1 LRLCRSGPHDPR
13 IPDALAHYAGG
24 IALLAARRHRFF
36 QEIAFFLQDT
46 RLRAGDIQPQDAEAS
61 PNQRS
66 QQTEKEYAMNKPV
79 RQSDASSE
87 TVKAISVADYIIER
101 LAAEGIDR
109 CFGVAGDYVF
119 PICNAVDSSA
129 KVKWI
134 GCSNELNASYAAD
147 GYARIRGAAMLAT
160 TYGVGELSAINGVM
174 GAKAERSLVFHLVGM
189 PSYQNQRVRKIAHHT
204 LGDGVFGN
212 FVALSAHAA
221 CCHAVI
227 NPENC
232 VVEMERVIAEARRN
246 NQPAYIA
253 VPSDYALSPVA
264 SADVKPIVPRSNE
277 AALQKAMAMIAERI
291 SKAKSVVA
299 FPAFTVSRL
308 GLQKQAQKAIEALG
322 CPFVTTLMEK
332 CLIDEGHPQFAGMYA
347 GATSEPKT
355 RQIVEG
361 ADIVLDLGGVNLN
374 DITTAAYS
382 GRLDLSRF
390 ITVGLDDVRIGD
402 EVIATVRL
410 ADILSELAKLKPSS
424 APYRGKPQGLA
435 PVNGKPSD
443 KITMAALYPRYAAF
457 LRSGDTVVLET
468 GSSSLGV
475 TPTILPDGVRVE
487 AQVLWGSIGWA
498 TPAAFGVALAD
509 PSRRTVLITGEGSHQ
524 LTANDIGAMG
534 RFGANVVVFVL
545 NNSGYLIERA
555 LEENPNWTYNDLA
568 PWNYAE
574 LPKALGCADW
584 FTARVTT
591 LGELDAAM
599 KSARASKS
607 GAYIEI
613 MGGKMDM
620 PPALAFAH
628 GQLKAMYG
636 DTP

>member
-1 LRLCRSGPHDPR
+1 MSKQVRQTGRSG
-13 IPDALAHYAGG
+13 
-24 IALLAARRHRFF
+24 
-36 QEIAFFLQDT
+36 
-46 RLRAGDIQPQDAEAS
+46 
-61 PNQRS
+61 
-66 QQTEKEYAMNKPV
+66 
-79 RQSDASSE
+79 
-87 TVKAISVADYIIER
+87 TVKAVSVADYIVKR
-101 LAAEGIDR
+101 LAAEGIEH
-109 CFGVAGDYVF
+109 CFGVAGDYAF
-119 PICNAVDSSA
+119 PMCNAVDGSA
-129 KVKWI
+129 MVKWI

-147 GYARIRGAAMLAT
+147 GYARIRGAAMLVT

-174 GAKAERSLVFHLVGM
+174 GAKSERSLVFHVVGM
-189 PSYQNQRVRKIAHHT
+189 PSYQNQRVHKIAHHT

-212 FVALSAHAA
+212 FVELSARAA

-232 VVEMERVIAEARRN
+232 VIEMERVIAEARRN

-253 VPSDYALSPVA
+253 VPSDYALSPIA
-264 SADVKPIVPRSNE
+264 SAEVKPIVPRSNE
-277 AALQKAMAMIAERI
+277 AALKKAMAIIAERVN
-291 SKAKSVVA
+291 KAKSVVA

-308 GLQKQAQKAIEALG
+308 GLQKQAQKAIEALA

-347 GATSEPKT
+347 GAVSEPKT

-382 GRLDLSRF
+382 GHLDLSRF
-390 ITVGLDDVRIGD
+390 ITVGLEDVRIGD
-402 EVIATVRL
+402 EVIANVRL

-424 APYRGKPQGLA
+424 MPYRGKPQGLA
-435 PVNGKPSD
+435 PVSGNPSD

-457 LRSGDTVVLET
+457 LRAGDTVVLET

-475 TPTILPDGVRVE
+475 TPTILPDGVRVQ

-498 TPAAFGVALAD
+498 TPAAFGIALAD
-509 PSRRTVLITGEGSHQ
+509 PSRRTILITGEGSHQ

-534 RFGANVVVFVL
+534 RFGANVIVFVL

-574 LPKALGCADW
+574 LPKALGCAEW

-591 LGELDAAM
+591 LGELDNAM
-599 KSARASKS
+599 KSARAGKS

>member
-1 LRLCRSGPHDPR
+1 
-13 IPDALAHYAGG
+13 
-24 IALLAARRHRFF
+24 
-36 QEIAFFLQDT
+36 
-46 RLRAGDIQPQDAEAS
+46 
-61 PNQRS
+61 
-66 QQTEKEYAMNKPV
+66 
-79 RQSDASSE
+79 
-87 TVKAISVADYIIER
+87 
-101 LAAEGIDR
+101 
-109 CFGVAGDYVF
+109 
-119 PICNAVDSSA
+119 
-129 KVKWI
+129 
-134 GCSNELNASYAAD
+134 LNAAYAAD

-174 GAKAERSLVFHLVGM
+174 GAKAERSLVLHVVGM
-189 PSYQNQRVRKIAHHT
+189 PSYQNQRLHKIAHHT
-204 LGDGVFGN
+204 LGDGLFGN
-212 FVALSAHAA
+212 FVGLSASAA

-227 NPENC
+227 NPQNC

-253 VPSDYALSPVA
+253 VPSDYALSPVVP
-264 SADVKPIVPRSNE
+264 ADVKPIVPRSNE
-277 AALQKAMAMIAERI
+277 AALQKAMTIIAERI
-291 SKAKSVVA
+291 KNAKSIVA
-299 FPAFTVSRL
+299 FPAFTISRL
-308 GLQKQAQKAIEALG
+308 GLQKEAQRAIESLG

-332 CLIDEGHPQFAGMYA
+332 CLIDEGHPQFAGMYI
-347 GATSEPKT
+347 GAVSEQKT

-361 ADIVLDLGGVNLN
+361 ADLVLDLGGVNLN

-390 ITVGLDDVRIGD
+390 ITVSLNDIRIGD
-402 EVIATVRL
+402 QVIANVRL
-410 ADILSELAKLKPSS
+410 ADVLSALAKLKPSS
-424 APYRGKPQGLA
+424 APYKVKPQGLA
-435 PVNGKPSD
+435 PVSGSPSD

-457 LRSGDTVVLET
+457 LRARDTVVLET

-475 TPTILPDGVRVE
+475 TPTIFPDGVSVE

-509 PSRRTVLITGEGSHQ
+509 PSRRTILITGEGSHQ

-534 RFGANVVVFVL
+534 RFGANVIVFVL

-555 LEENPNWTYNDLA
+555 LEENPDWTYNDLA

-574 LPKALGCADW
+574 LPKTLGCADW
-584 FTARVTT
+584 HTARVTT
-591 LGELDAAM
+591 LGELDEAM
-599 KSARASKS
+599 KSARASKT